1 MSKKGD
7 VSKKEERING
17 LAEYTKKRV
26 IYLYEGKR
34 SNLRLKRLFNI
45 VVACLLLL
53 QITVYPGYAIGA
65 EQTVPAPTSSV
76 GKTSISADQALQIAK
91 SNFKIPEKYTQLF
104 TSFNDYN
111 NRPSYSLNW
120 NSSEPPGGSFHV
132 EVDANTGEILSMNNW
147 DQPGKPSFK
156 IPAISAAEAENTAL
170 DFVTKLAGKYLPDL
184 KLVKDQGQVVTLNNY
199 QPFMYNF
206 RWVRVVNGIPF
217 PENGINISVGGE
229 DGQAKGYN
237 FNWTKDLV
245 FPDASKVI
253 APQNAIQAFTD
264 TPMLELQY
272 YLPPVMNPNDP
283 TPQRVLP
290 VYNLSSQY
298 FNGAIDALSGKPV
311 TLDSQ
316 TSLYKSF
323 GSVNGVLGT
332 ITQPAQSSSTTGVNQ
347 DTKANAPQISRDEAV
362 EIVKKFIDIPKEL
375 TLLNSSLNPDW
386 QNPNTQ
392 MWQLEWR
399 NQPYGPGDNRYVSV
413 RVNASTGDLIGLSMP
428 SSINTKDTTEPL
440 SREDAQKIAEEF
452 LKRIQPQRFTETK
465 IQTPFPYGGMM
476 PSNRQSFNYVRQVN
490 GIPVS
495 NNSMNITV
503 DTVGKGVIEYNMN
516 WSNVEFTSLDNLIT
530 PNKATELFLKERPL
544 TLGYTLLYQQTEQK
558 DVRLVYQPQIN
569 YSPSTT
575 QMIDAKTAE
584 LLDWYGKPESQW
596 VKPVYFIDIEGNFA
610 EKEIGLMGLTGA
622 FSEYG
627 EKFNPDE
634 TATVLELLR
643 AMAVAEGNGRD
654 HVLSDD
660 EVLKLAKDRGWT
672 KGDTYIPYELNRE
685 YLSKIVIRLMGMETA
700 AQTKGIFAV
709 PFRDANSISAD
720 SLGYISLS
728 WGLGILKVDDSTF
741 APQKSVTRAEAAY
754 ALVHAYAAANRP

>member
-1 MSKKGD
+1 M
-7 VSKKEERING
+7 RH
-17 LAEYTKKRV
+17 KRF
-26 IYLYEGKR
+26 
-34 SNLRLKRLFNI
+34 FNI
-45 VVACLLLL
+45 LVACLLLL
-53 QITVYPGYAIGA
+53 QFTVYPGYAKGA
-65 EQTVPAPTSSV
+65 DQTVPTLTSSS
-76 GKTSISADQALQIAK
+76 GKTSISADQAVQIAK

-104 TSFNDYN
+104 TSFNDNN
-111 NRPSYSLNW
+111 NRRSYSLNW
-120 NSSEPPGGSFHV
+120 NSPEPPGGNFQV
-132 EVDANTGEILSMNNW
+132 GVDANTGEILNMYNW

-156 IPAISAAEAENTAL
+156 IPTISASEAEKTAL
-170 DFVTKLAGKYLPDL
+170 DLVTKLAGKYLTDL
-184 KLVKDQGQVVTLNNY
+184 KLVKDEGQVVTLNNY

-217 PENGINISVGGE
+217 PENAINISVSGE
-229 DGQAKGYN
+229 DGQVKNYN

-253 APQNAIQAFTD
+253 SLENATQVFTD
-264 TPMLELQY
+264 TPLLELQY
-272 YLPPVMNPNDP
+272 YLPPVMNPKDQK
-283 TPQRVLP
+283 PQRVLP

-316 TSLYKSF
+316 ASLYKSF
-323 GSVNGVLGT
+323 GSVNGVLGS
-332 ITQPAQSSSTTGVNQ
+332 ITQSTQSSSTTDVKQ
-347 DTKANAPQISRDEAV
+347 DIKADAPQIGRDEAV

-392 MWQLEWR
+392 VWQLDWR
-399 NQPYGPGDNRYVSV
+399 NQPSASRDNRYLSA
-413 RVNASTGDLIGLSMP
+413 RVNASTGDLIGLNMP
-428 SSINTKDTTEPL
+428 SSISTKDTTEPL
-440 SREDAQKIAEEF
+440 SRENAQKIAEEF
-452 LKRIQPQRFTETK
+452 LKRVQPQRFTETR
-465 IQTPFPYGGMM
+465 IQTSFQYGGKM
-476 PSNRQSFNYVRQVN
+476 PNSQSFNYVRQVN

-495 NNSMNITV
+495 NNSLNITV
-503 DTVGKGVIEYNMN
+503 DTVGKGVLQYNMN
-516 WSNVEFTSLDNLIT
+516 WSNVEFPSLDNLIT
-530 PNKATELFLKERPL
+530 PNQATEFFLKERPL

-569 YSPSTT
+569 FSPSTS
-575 QMIDAKTAE
+575 QMIDAKTGE
-584 LLDWYGKPESQW
+584 PLDWYGKSKSQW
-596 VKPVYFIDIEGNFA
+596 VKPLYFNDIQGNFA

-622 FSEYG
+622 FGEYG
-627 EKFNPDE
+627 DKFNPDE
-634 TATVLELLR
+634 TVTVLGLLR

-672 KGDTYIPYELNRE
+672 KGDTSIPYELNRE
-685 YLSKIVIRLMGMETA
+685 YLAKIVIRLLGMEIA
-700 AQTKGIFAV
+700 AQAKGIFAV
-709 PFRDANSISAD
+709 PFADANSISSD
-720 SLGYISLS
+720 SLGYIALS